1 MQTLVFQTFFIN
13 VLIRIAFKSCSF
25 PTGVKDACSTK
36 NSMPYMSS
44 KVISLFLSSLH
55 TGIEVDQNLNAQHY
69 NAILLSS
76 CSECVQHLRKSSVK
90 VLRKFLLHN

>member
-36 NSMPYMSS
+36 NSMPYMRS
-44 KVISLFLSSLH
+44 KVISLFSSSLR
-55 TGIEVDQNLNAQHY
+55 TGIEADQNFNDNITMLFCSAVVLNVF
-69 NAILLSS
+69 NI
-76 CSECVQHLRKSSVK
+76 
-90 VLRKFLLHN
+90 